1 MRVSI
6 LLTVAVAMVA
16 MNLFAAGEDSV
27 ARGKYLVNEVARCG
41 DCHTP
46 RGADGKPDAAKH
58 LKGATLDFQPTGT
71 IPGWHKTTPDITS
84 TSRLWDRWK
93 EEGLVKFLETG
104 LNPRGH
110 AADPPMPAYNLTH
123 ADAQA
128 VVDYLKSLQ

>member
-1 MRVSI
+1 MRIFI
-6 LLTVAVAMVA
+6 LSTAILAGAA
-16 MNLFAAGEDSV
+16 ALFAAEPDSV
-27 ARGKYLVNEVARCG
+27 ARGKYLVNEVAKCG

-58 LKGATLDFQPTGT
+58 LKGATLDFKPTAE
-71 IPGWHKTTPDITS
+71 IPGWHQTTPDITS

-93 EEGLVKFLETG
+93 DEGLVKFLETG

-110 AADPPMPAYNLTH
+110 AADPPMPAYTLSH

-128 VVDYLKSLQ
+128 VVDYLKSVK